1 MKIGAVVLFA
11 LLLMVAPVGAT
22 TITFETIE
30 GVVAGYGPNAVT
42 ASVPKGTDVTVGSP
56 YASSGVLFSTSVAGP
71 GVGAAYAYVSSEAFV
86 QNGGGAYD
94 TNYLVVHTWPQGL
107 PPGTLTINFVSPSN
121 SSLAGTVVGTGL
133 SLYVKDTESS
143 VLFQLYG
150 LSNNLLETWNLTTVN
165 PLPDPPRIHTFT
177 TAGDVNK
184 IVVTDL
190 GGDGFTLDQITFGDI
205 TAVPEPGTLALLGAG
220 LIALGLISRRRR
232 SR

>member
-22 TITFETIE
+22 TITFESLTP
-30 GVVAGYGPNAVT
+30 GYGPDAVT
-42 ASVPKGTDVTVGSP
+42 LSIPKGTDVTVGAP
-56 YASSGVLFSTSVAGP
+56 LATSGVLFSTSVAGP

-86 QNGGGAYD
+86 QNGGGAYG

-133 SLYVKDTESS
+133 SLYVKDTEST
-143 VLFQLYG
+143 VRFDLYG

-190 GGDGFTLDQITFGDI
+190 GGDGFTLDEITFGEI

-220 LIALGLISRRRR
+220 LVALGLISRRRR